1 MRGQADKLTACKV
14 ISLTGKTA
22 KQIDEM
28 EKEALM
34 MRNLDHPNI
43 IRLHQASRTKNNLYL
58 FTDYCDQGDLKG
70 FMKRVCSKR
79 LPLIINQ
86 DNKASSSFRFKEH
99 EARYI
104 MTHVVEGMKFL
115 N

>member
-1 MRGQADKLTACKV
+1 
-14 ISLTGKTA
+14 
-22 KQIDEM
+22 M

-43 IRLHQASRTKNNLYL
+43 IRLHQASRTQNNLYL

-70 FMKRVCSKR
+70 FMKKVCLERIAPFAMSKDKG
-79 LPLIINQ
+79 LFPP
-86 DNKASSSFRFKEH
+86 SSYRFEER

-104 MTHVVEGMKFL
+104 LSQVVEGMKFL